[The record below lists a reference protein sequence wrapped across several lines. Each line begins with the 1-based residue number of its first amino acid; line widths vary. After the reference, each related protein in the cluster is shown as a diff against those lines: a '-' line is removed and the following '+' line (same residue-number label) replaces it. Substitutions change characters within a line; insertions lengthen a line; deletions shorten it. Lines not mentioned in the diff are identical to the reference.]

1 MATKQDYDRV
11 RELSALAKRYRD
23 QIEENLSN
31 PNALTELG
39 ARIALNNAELAEYIA
54 IFHGEASSAK
64 VETYLEERANKA
76 TQGDSDIIAKKAE
89 LEPRKFYEICKYS
102 VKAHDVLLARIRDRL
117 DYLSEENKRAN
128 IKDGRSY

>member
-1 MATKQDYDRV
+1 MAETKDYDKV

-23 QIEENLSN
+23 QIEENLSS

-54 IFHGEASSAK
+54 VFHGEASTAR
-64 VETYLEERANKA
+64 VETYLEQRADKA
-76 TQGDSDIIAKKAE
+76 TQGDSEMIAKKAE
-89 LEPRKFYEICKYS
+89 LEARKFYEICKYS

-117 DYLSEENKRAN
+117 DYLKEEYT
-128 IKDGRSY
+128 RSNLKNGQH